1 MPGIRK
7 KHLQSLGD
15 LVFRMTLLDC
25 LLGEK
30 GCLFCLSALEIGE
43 IRYESKTQERVL
55 RLG

>member
-7 KHLQSLGD
+7 KHPQSLGD